1 MPERLKEAAGT
12 FQTTIAL
19 GLVRVFVP
27 RARFS
32 KVPKLFGWHNSL
44 CIFKTKVFHV
54 TKPCSY
60 FNFYCLYN
68 IWKDQLYRTS
78 GSEFY
83 ELLFGSF
90 EKRTP
95 GVGGDRLA
103 SHSARIFRDTPAT
116 VALCSGLS
124 DTPCSNVICGSG
136 LEIFSWFAV
145 TIHFAIRGE
154 LKFCWGQTFAIH
166 CSSGR
171 TSIEQ
176 ETSLWFYSCD
186 IDVAFQLC
194 VKISQQFSQV
204 YQSNYF
210 NCFYLDWGKLIHL
223 IPKCVHAN

>member
-1 MPERLKEAAGT
+1 MFLPAAPASSFSEARNTRPG
-12 FQTTIAL
+12 
-19 GLVRVFVP
+19 
-27 RARFS
+27 ARFS
-32 KVPKLFGWHNSL
+32 KVPKLFVWHNSL

-54 TKPCSY
+54 TKLCSY

-171 TSIEQ
+171 PSIEQ
-176 ETSLWFYSCD
+176 ETSLWLILVTVTSHFSYAWKSRNSL
-186 IDVAFQLC
+186 VKFTSQTTLTAFTWTEA
-194 VKISQQFSQV
+194 S
-204 YQSNYF
+204 
-210 NCFYLDWGKLIHL
+210 
-223 IPKCVHAN
+223 